1 VSRNAQAYRIRPA
14 PFQSKFAGAA
24 LLALAAA
31 GLACGAEPEPST
43 VRPPQRARVVI
54 VEDAR
59 ATGTFVPKPEV
70 VRSLVERGLRQWT
83 GRPTTTAAWLS
94 FVSTNDF
101 IGLKVYSAPGATGG
115 SRPEVAAAVASTLI
129 AAGVP
134 AGQIIVWDKHA
145 ADLRLAGF
153 TALRE
158 RLGVRVESALD
169 AGWDE
174 KAAYDRSLIG
184 SLVFGDLE
192 FGRKGD
198 NVGRKS
204 HLSRLI
210 TKTVT
215 KHISIAPLL
224 NHNQMGV
231 CGHLQ
236 SLALG
241 AADNT
246 IRFENHPA
254 HLFEAVAELYAMPE
268 LGDRV
273 VLNITDA
280 LLCQHEGEQRPLLH
294 YSVALNQ
301 LRFSSDPVALDI
313 LSLEELQRQR
323 RKAGFAAAKVSLAM
337 FRNASLLE
345 LGISEPANIRIE
357 WAK

>member
-1 VSRNAQAYRIRPA
+1 MTLLSLLGIGIA
-14 PFQSKFAGAA
+14 AGT
-24 LLALAAA
+24 LLA
-31 GLACGAEPEPST
+31 AEPKPAATKS
-43 VRPPQRARVVI
+43 PQRARVVI
-54 VEDAR
+54 AEDAR
-59 ATGTFVPKPEV
+59 ATETFTPNAAV
-70 VRSLVERGLRQWT
+70 VQSLVERGLQQLT
-83 GRPTTTAAWLS
+83 GKTTTTAAWRSL
-94 FVSTNDF
+94 VSTND
-101 IGLKVYSAPGATGG
+101 IVGLKVHSAPGATGG

-134 AGQIIVWDKHA
+134 AKQIIVWDKHA
-145 ADLRLAGF
+145 AELREAGF

-158 RLGVRVESALD
+158 RLGVRVESAAD
-169 AGWDE
+169 AGWDA
-174 KAAYDRSLIG
+174 KAAYDRALIG
-184 SLVFGDLE
+184 SLVFSDLE
-192 FGRKGD
+192 FGQKGEQ
-198 NVGRKS
+198 VGRKS
-204 HLSRLI
+204 HLSKLVTRTI
-210 TKTVT
+210 TKHV
-215 KHISIAPLL
+215 SIAPLL
-224 NHNQMGV
+224 NHNLMGV

-254 HLFEAVAELYAMPE
+254 HLFEAVPELFAMPE

-301 LRFSSDPVALDI
+301 LRFSNDPVALDV

-323 RKAGFAAAKVSLAM
+323 RKVGFAAAKVSLAM
-337 FRNASLLE
+337 FRNATLLE
-345 LGISEPANIRIE
+345 LGVAEPRNIRIE